1 VDGGGTARLLP
12 GEGSGRVTHAALLAP
27 VPEEYLIAG
36 VEIVQRH
43 GKLALG
49 TRAWDVFHRLD
60 ELRQGEPV
68 TAYLYASHAEANV
81 GPTVTWTGLYVGYVE
96 SRGGAYPGDDGV
108 RPPNTEE
115 EDASRWWALFWHV
128 TDLQQLTSDEWVRIG
143 DLRKF
148 SSQRR
153 YGSGF
158 IPEGP
163 IIVGHP

>member
-1 VDGGGTARLLP
+1 M
-12 GEGSGRVTHAALLAP
+12 THAALLAP
-27 VPEEYLIAG
+27 VPEEYLVAG
-36 VEIVQRH
+36 VEIVRRH

-49 TRAWDVFHRLD
+49 SRAWEVFKRLD

-68 TAYLYASHAEANV
+68 TTYLYASHAEANV
-81 GPTVTWTGLYVGYVE
+81 VPTVTWTGLYVE
-96 SRGGAYPGDDGV
+96 QAPASRRGEYRDADDF
-108 RPPNTEE
+108 RPPHTEE

-128 TDLQQLTSDEWVRIG
+128 TELRHLPEAEWIKIG